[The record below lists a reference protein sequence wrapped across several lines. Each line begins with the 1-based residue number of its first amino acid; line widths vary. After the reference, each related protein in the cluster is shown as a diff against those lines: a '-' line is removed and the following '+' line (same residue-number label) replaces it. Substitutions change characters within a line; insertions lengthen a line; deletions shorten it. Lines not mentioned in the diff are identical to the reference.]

1 MGTLEIRIKRQR
13 TPAKTSTLEALEKW
27 ASLEG
32 RSAANAVEYLLENRQ
47 AANRFHIFLVE
58 LRNPGRETT

>member
-32 RSAANAVEYLLENRQ
+32 RTAANAVEYLLENRQ
-47 AANRFHIFLVE
+47 AATRFHIFLKE
-58 LRNPGRETT
+58 LRNPGRETI